1 MYLNSVPAKKI
12 GGSANQCGG
21 NLWLK
26 YIILF
31 WEENYMK
38 KIGSVLTV
46 LLLFVPVVVFGQMGL
61 PSELIDIPTA
71 YAMQRGD
78 LSLDFRIYDGGG
90 VLTKVQL
97 GIVDMLSLGLSLSVD
112 GLIGSGQLVIP
123 MGRPGIIAKI
133 RIVDEMTLKSWPTIT
148 IGYDDSAYNNFF
160 GKGIYGMVSKEFTVG
175 KMFLHAH
182 GGINKPLGAGSDII
196 VAGIFLGA
204 DFFFIPQF
212 ALIGE
217 IEPASQIGA
226 QYISYNFG
234 FQYMPIPNFR
244 AGFFTKTRIGTV
256 NSFIKE
262 IHVGYITKLF

>member
-1 MYLNSVPAKKI
+1 MKRIMVLF
-12 GGSANQCGG
+12 SAFISIYAGITAVA
-21 NLWLK
+21 W
-26 YIILF
+26 
-31 WEENYMK
+31 
-38 KIGSVLTV
+38 
-46 LLLFVPVVVFGQMGL
+46 GQMGL
-61 PSELIDIPTA
+61 PSELIDIPTS

-78 LSLDFRIYDGGG
+78 LSLDFRVYDRGG

-112 GLIGSGQLVIP
+112 GLIGSVQLGIP

-133 RIVDEMTLKSWPTIT
+133 RIVDEMTIKAWPTIT
-148 IGYDDSAYNNFF
+148 IGYDDSEYGDFF
-160 GKGIYGMVSKEFTVG
+160 GKGVYGMVSKEFAMG

-182 GGINKPLGAGSDII
+182 GGINKPLGEGTESV

-217 IEPASQIGA
+217 IEPTSRKDGA

-234 FQYMPIPNFR
+234 FQYMPIPYFR
-244 AGFFTKTRIGTV
+244 AGFFMKTRIGSTG

>member
-1 MYLNSVPAKKI
+1 
-12 GGSANQCGG
+12 
-21 NLWLK
+21 
-26 YIILF
+26 
-31 WEENYMK
+31 MK
-38 KIGSVLTV
+38 KTGFVLIA

-78 LSLDFRIYDGGG
+78 LSLDFRVYDGGG

-97 GIVDMLSLGLSLSVD
+97 GIVDMLSRGLSLSVD
-112 GLIGSGQLVIP
+112 GLIGSGQLGIP

-133 RIVDEMTLKSWPTIT
+133 RIVDEMTMKAWPTIA
-148 IGYDDSAYNNFF
+148 IGYDDSEYGNFF
-160 GKGIYGMVSKEFTVG
+160 GKGVYGMVSKEFAMG
-175 KMFLHAH
+175 KMFFHAH
-182 GGINKPLGAGSDII
+182 GGLNKPLGGGTESI

-212 ALIGE
+212 SLIAE
-217 IEPASQIGA
+217 IEPASRRDGA
-226 QYISYNFG
+226 QFISYNFG